1 MRHTETRKREKAEM
15 SPTAGLLVSALVLVV
30 LLLIGF
36 LFVFSPGGGHVP
48 TVTTGINTSQSPGEV
63 RLTFV
68 DSGNVDS
75 LWLFSGPDR
84 TSSTEFSSGFQEG
97 AKVTMRSNS
106 TVHNHLENTSMRIP
120 VDGGGFMTIDTPSD
134 VTTTQLSF
142 QGADL
147 SDTNYTPRTAY
158 LACLYEPEGFELD
171 GEPVPSD
178 ISIPCHSPVLAQTDS
193 VQSSTKRDGDTV
205 TTPILLKE
213 GEYQIIGVVN
223 GRLAVVESIEV
234 SEEIAGQ

>member
-1 MRHTETRKREKAEM
+1 VKHTETQKGEEARVSA
-15 SPTAGLLVSALVLVV
+15 TVGLLVSALVLVV
-30 LLLIGF
+30 LVLIGF
-36 LFVFSPGGGHVP
+36 VFVFFTGGGHIP
-48 TVTTGINTSQSPGEV
+48 TLTTEVSASQGPGEV
-63 RLTFV
+63 GITIV
-68 DSGNVDS
+68 NSGNVES

-97 AKVTMRSNS
+97 AKITMRSNS
-106 TVHNHLENTSMRIP
+106 TVHNYLENTSMRIP
-120 VDGGGFMTIDTPSD
+120 AESGGFITIDTPSD

-142 QGADL
+142 QEADL

-158 LACLYEPEGFELD
+158 LACLYEPEGFELN

-178 ISIPCHSPVLAQTDS
+178 VSIPCHSPVLAQTNS
-193 VQSSTKRDGDTV
+193 VQHSTKRDADTV

-213 GEYQIIGVVN
+213 GEYQIVGVVN